1 MAIITGNANG
11 HKALLTAL
19 KTAMDSNSFTAERYV
34 SNDEYIFSRIFSGSD
49 KWYGGIKIYDNVA
62 TNARAWKL
70 NAYSGF
76 ASGNTFDNQ
85 VGAISTTQLPAL
97 TIDENTGN
105 STLLT
110 YWISL
115 TARRICGV
123 VRVGTNNYQ
132 HFYIGLY
139 TQYAT
144 PAQLPYPIMVGGSSF
159 VQSDG
164 TIPRYSAGTTSTVYS
179 YWATRFNSTKT
190 TGNLALRKADG
201 GWTFINTYTTGI
213 GKAQGAGVYPYSNF
227 FGNDELYSGSTV
239 ENFAGNMMYVKN
251 CTNSCYNLIPILI
264 YDNNPG
270 NIYGELDGLKYV
282 SAFNL
287 TAESTITEGSD
298 TYIVFPDNA
307 RSGDGSFI
315 AMKQS

>member
-1 MAIITGNANG
+1 MSIFTGNANG
-11 HKALLTAL
+11 HKDLLGKL
-19 KTAMDSNSFTAERYV
+19 KTHLDTISFTAERY
-34 SNDEYIFSRIFSGSD
+34 SANDEYIFSKVFSGSD

-70 NAYSGF
+70 NAFTGYN
-76 ASGNTFDNQ
+76 ASTDFTSQ
-85 VGAISTTQLPAL
+85 VGAISSTQLPAL
-97 TIDENTGN
+97 TLDENTGN

-110 YWISL
+110 YWISAN
-115 TARRICGV
+115 ARRVCGV
-123 VRVGTNNYQ
+123 VRVGNTNYQ
-132 HFYIGLY
+132 HFYIGLH

-144 PAQLPYPIMVGGSSF
+144 PVQLSYPIMVGGSSF
-159 VQSDG
+159 MQTDG
-164 TIPRYSAGTTSTVYS
+164 TIPRYNAGTTSTVYS
-179 YWATRFNSTKT
+179 YWAQRFLNSYTSGT
-190 TGNLALRKADG
+190 LSLRKADG
-201 GWTFINTYTTGI
+201 GWTFINTYHTGL
-213 GKAQGAGVYPYSNF
+213 GDSQGSGVYPYSNY
-227 FGNDELYSGSTV
+227 FGIDELYSGSSI
-239 ENFAGNMMYVKN
+239 ENFAGNMMYVKP
-251 CTNSCYNLIPILI
+251 CTNNCYSLLPILV

-270 NIYGELDGLKYV
+270 NVYGELDGLKYV